1 MAEFPSVT
9 VDLSEQL
16 EFPGDSYPLT
26 GKVDVATYTVGEKEY
41 QLQDGIDYDVVFTNA
56 GTGVLL
62 TGMVRAH
69 ATGECDRCL
78 EPASFDIAGEIEEFY
93 LFEEPEDPE
102 AYEDGYELLG
112 EDRIVDLGEPIN
124 DAVGYGHAVCGALQ
138 ARLSRSVPHLRLQ
151 SQRRAM
157 RLRRPGRGRMGR
169 CHGKSICSIEE
180 SQA

>member
-26 GKVDVATYTVGEKEY
+26 GKVDVAAFTVGEKEY
-41 QLQDGIDYDVVFTNA
+41 QLQDGIAYDVVFTNA

-62 TGMVRAH
+62 SGMVRAH

-112 EDRIVDLGEPIN
+112 EDRIVDLGPSTTRSSWTRRSLSCASPIAAAFAPPAASISTSSN
-124 DAVGYGHAVCGALQ
+124 AIAPPRQRPNGPLPRKIHLQ
-138 ARLSRSVPHLRLQ
+138 H
-151 SQRRAM
+151 
-157 RLRRPGRGRMGR
+157 
-169 CHGKSICSIEE
+169 
-180 SQA
+180 

>member
-9 VDLSEQL
+9 VDPFRATRVSRRLLSADRQGRCRRL
-16 EFPGDSYPLT
+16 
-26 GKVDVATYTVGEKEY
+26 TVGEEEY
-41 QLQDGIDYDVVFTNA
+41 QLQDGIAYDVVFTNA

-62 TGMVRAH
+62 SGMVRAH

-124 DAVGYGHAVCGALQ
+124 DAVVMDTPFVVLCKPDCRGLCPTCGINLNVEQCDCAAQ
-138 ARLSRSVPHLRLQ
+138 AEAEWAAATENPF
-151 SQRRAM
+151 AA
-157 RLRRPGRGRMGR
+157 
-169 CHGKSICSIEE
+169 IEE